1 MLALFYNL
9 EHKMLWHSNWC
20 FYWSATYE
28 NSDTTIYNFL
38 EFIISTTGNI
48 WQKNKLAKHTHLPMP
63 SAKPKP
69 LCMDQDFLSIYWQK
83 ICVKVRKISIPSYLL
98 LFYSLIHSIHS
109 YKKCQFKTCGNSAH
123 QKVLSSFSSSGLNLF
138 L

>member
-1 MLALFYNL
+1 MSALFYNL
-9 EHKMLWHSNWC
+9 EHKMLWHSNWCFFITVKMLWHSNWC

-63 SAKPKP
+63 SAKPKL
-69 LCMDQDFLSIYWQK
+69 LCMDQDFLSVYWQK

-109 YKKCQFKTCGNSAH
+109 YKKC
-123 QKVLSSFSSSGLNLF
+123 
-138 L
+138 